1 MSALTVDFEKA
12 AWTQDANGFA
22 LMLYVKNKPAALNFL
37 DAMKDSRKYVA
48 ELKEYHAKRSLD
60 ANAYFWVLC
69 SKLAAHL
76 NIAKDEIYSEAIK
89 NIGDNSQ
96 MVCVPTKAV
105 DKLCNGWKHNGLGWT
120 SETTDSKL
128 EGCTNVILY
137 YGSSVYDTAQMA
149 RLIDNIVQD
158 CKAVGIETKTPEEL
172 QILKERW
179 TSAR

>member
-1 MSALTVDFEKA
+1 
-12 AWTQDANGFA
+12 
-22 LMLYVKNKPAALNFL
+22 
-37 DAMKDSRKYVA
+37 
-48 ELKEYHAKRSLD
+48 
-60 ANAYFWVLC
+60 
-69 SKLAAHL
+69 
-76 NIAKDEIYSEAIK
+76 
-89 NIGDNSQ
+89 
-96 MVCVPTKAV
+96 
-105 DKLCNGWKHNGLGWT
+105 WT

-179 TSAR
+179 ASAR